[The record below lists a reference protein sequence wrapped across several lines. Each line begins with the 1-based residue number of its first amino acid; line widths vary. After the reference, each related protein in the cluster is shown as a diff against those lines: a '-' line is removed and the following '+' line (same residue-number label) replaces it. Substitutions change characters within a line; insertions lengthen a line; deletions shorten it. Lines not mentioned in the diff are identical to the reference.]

1 MNRAL
6 DDEVRRAVTST
17 PHLTLPLGRWLA
29 HEVVLVAHE
38 HAAGVGARA
47 AVRIGLPQTTFAR
60 RLRHADTDR
69 QLTARPASWTAVRG
83 ALAAAIAAPDLV
95 PEGFADRVETLLLD
109 VVLRYAPSPLAY
121 AAALMGLSPPT
132 MKQRLAARQAAN

>member
-1 MNRAL
+1 M
-6 DDEVRRAVTST
+6 
-17 PHLTLPLGRWLA
+17 
-29 HEVVLVAHE
+29 VLVAHE

-132 MKQRLAARQAAN
+132 MKQRLAVRQAAN